1 MYMKSPVP
9 NRQLNADYI
18 TKIFSVQ
25 IKMQIMILSGFS

>member
-18 TKIFSVQ
+18 IKIFFCAN
-25 IKMQIMILSGFS
+25 KNADYDP